1 MTEADDD
8 LPGRAFDLA
17 LLRRL
22 WPFVQPYRAAFAGS
36 LGILALSF
44 CIELLGPWLLRS
56 SIQGPMSAPGLAP
69 AERYTG
75 LLWHA
80 SAFLGV
86 VLLGSLCS
94 FGYGRLTAWNGQRV
108 VRDVRRKLFEALL
121 AAPLSFHEK
130 NAAGK
135 LTTRVTSDVENLNE
149 LIATGVL
156 QSSFDLLKILGV
168 LAALFFLDVE
178 LALFTL
184 SATPVVV
191 VLSMLFRARAQRA
204 YRAVRQRLA
213 RQNAY
218 TAEAIAGIRTTRALL
233 REDEVQ
239 RRYAAHNDATSR
251 AWRETVHHFSLFFAL
266 VDFALRAT
274 SIGLLWFGGQAVLA
288 GQAEP
293 GMFLQ
298 FWLYFGMLTAPIKE
312 LGEKYNVLQSAF
324 ASAERIF
331 AILDVAPFPPPQAA
345 YREPPPGPLAVEFRD
360 VTFAYGE
367 GAPAL
372 RKVSF
377 AAARGT
383 TLAVVGPTGAG
394 KSTLL
399 GLVSRLRDV
408 DAGAVLVGGI
418 DVRDWDPAALRRRIA
433 VVA

>member
-1 MTEADDD
+1 M
-8 LPGRAFDLA
+8 
-17 LLRRL
+17 
-22 WPFVQPYRAAFAGS
+22 
-36 LGILALSF
+36 
-44 CIELLGPWLLRS
+44 
-56 SIQGPMSAPGLAP
+56 
-69 AERYTG
+69 
-75 LLWHA
+75 
-80 SAFLGV
+80 
-86 VLLGSLCS
+86 
-94 FGYGRLTAWNGQRV
+94 
-108 VRDVRRKLFEALL
+108 
-121 AAPLSFHEK
+121 
-130 NAAGK
+130 
-135 LTTRVTSDVENLNE
+135 
-149 LIATGVL
+149 
-156 QSSFDLLKILGV
+156 

-331 AILDVAPFPPPQAA
+331 AILDVRPFPPPGTVR
-345 YREPPPGPLAVEFRD
+345 REPPPGPLAVEFRD
-360 VTFAYGE
+360 VTFAYGD
-367 GAPAL
+367 GPPAL

-418 DVRDWDPAALRRRIA
+418 DVRDWDPAALRRRVA
-433 VVA
+433 VVAQDLFLFTGTVLDNLRLFDPSVSEERVWRALETVGAAEFVRTLPGGLRAPVEERGASFSQGQRQLLAFARALDVDPDVLVLDEATASIDSAAEQQLQRALAQATRERTALVVAHRLSTVRDSGEILVLERGAVQERGTHAELLRADGAYAAMVRACAEAAP